1 MLEKIKNLNEIKLFI
16 TFLIIIFASR
26 SLYLVFS
33 LSNFPWFYE
42 WEAMRYLTDF
52 KNGDMSFSSFIFL
65 YEIKNQFQLF
75 TKILYLTLF
84 SINDFVWS
92 PKFFTI
98 IMQIIPSIYIAII
111 IKNLFRD
118 NLNSYLLLFFLV
130 VFSIFPASLANFYHF
145 SETHFYFHILISVLS
160 FEVFIKFQNKKIR
173 FLLIIFLFCCAA
185 LNMEFV
191 ALTLYLTFT
200 AFFLVKFFEMK
211 DKNFFYL
218 FLLSLIFAALYYK
231 GLYFFEIPSINDAS
245 QLAEK
250 KIARSIYLVFKGFFH
265 QNSLLI
271 GLFIIFGIT
280 KYKKLYADINENKN
294 KNFIILI
301 LIFFFVFIG
310 SVAISRIQIY
320 DRYRDL
326 IQIGGLISLFLYSKL
341 IIETRFLKFFLTS
354 IILVIVTYNSLFFL
368 DKFNER
374 RKETITYDY
383 LISKSISSF
392 ILYNKEI
399 KKNDL
404 DKNSEKYVDQ
414 IIISVT
420 NKIINIQ

>member
-1 MLEKIKNLNEIKLFI
+1 MIEKIKNLSEFKLFI
-16 TFLIIIFASR
+16 TFLIIIFSSR

-98 IMQIIPSIYIAII
+98 IVQIIPSIYIAII

-250 KIARSIYLVFKGFFH
+250 KIGRSIYLVFKGFFH

-294 KNFIILI
+294 KNFIILL

-374 RKETITYDY
+374 RKETIIYDY

>member
-1 MLEKIKNLNEIKLFI
+1 MIEKIKNLSEFKLFI
-16 TFLIIIFASR
+16 TFLIIIFSSR

-33 LSNFPWFYE
+33 LSSFPWFYE

-98 IMQIIPSIYIAII
+98 IVQIIPSIYIAII
-111 IKNLFRD
+111 IKNLFKD
-118 NLNSYLLLFFLV
+118 NLKSYLLLFFLV
-130 VFSIFPASLANFYHF
+130 IFSIFPASLANYYHF

-160 FEVFIKFQNKKIR
+160 FEVFTKFENKKIR

-280 KYKKLYADINENKN
+280 KYKKLYADLNENKN

-310 SVAISRIQIY
+310 SVAISRVQIY

-341 IIETRFLKFFLTS
+341 LIESKFSKLFLTT
-354 IILVIVTYNSLFFL
+354 IILIVIAYNSLFFL
-368 DKFNER
+368 DKFYER
-374 RKETITYDY
+374 RKESIKYDY
-383 LISKSISSF
+383 LLSKSISSF

-404 DKNSEKYVDQ
+404 DKNGKKYIDQ
-414 IIISVT
+414 IMISVS

>member
-1 MLEKIKNLNEIKLFI
+1 MIEKIKNLSEFKLFI
-16 TFLIIIFASR
+16 TFLIIIFSSR

-250 KIARSIYLVFKGFFH
+250 KIGRSIYLVFKGFFH

-280 KYKKLYADINENKN
+280 KYKKLYADLNENKN
-294 KNFIILI
+294 KNFIILL

-354 IILVIVTYNSLFFL
+354 IILIVVTYNSLFFL

-374 RKETITYDY
+374 RKETIIYDY

>member
-75 TKILYLTLF
+75 TKILYLALF
-84 SINDFVWS
+84 SINNFVWS

-98 IMQIIPSIYIAII
+98 IVQLIPSIYIAII
-111 IKNLFRD
+111 IKNLFKD

-130 VFSIFPASLANFYHF
+130 IFSIFPASLANFYHF

-160 FEVFIKFQNKKIR
+160 FEVFTKFENKKIR

-191 ALTLYLTFT
+191 ALTLYLTFST
-200 AFFLVKFFEMK
+200 FFLVKFLEMK

-250 KIARSIYLVFKGFFH
+250 KIGRSIYLVFKGFFH

-310 SVAISRIQIY
+310 SVAISRVQIY

-341 IIETRFLKFFLTS
+341 LIESKFSKLFLTT
-354 IILVIVTYNSLFFL
+354 ITLIVIAYNSLFFL
-368 DKFNER
+368 DKFYER
-374 RKETITYDY
+374 RKESIKYDY
-383 LISKSISSF
+383 LLSKSISSF

-404 DKNSEKYVDQ
+404 DKNGKKYIDQ
-414 IIISVT
+414 IMISVS

>member
-111 IKNLFRD
+111 IKNLFRH

-160 FEVFIKFQNKKIR
+160 FEVFTKFQNKKIR

-294 KNFIILI
+294 KNFIILL

-374 RKETITYDY
+374 RKETIIYDY

>member
-1 MLEKIKNLNEIKLFI
+1 MIEKIKNLSEFKLFI
-16 TFLIIIFASR
+16 TFLIIIFSSR

-98 IMQIIPSIYIAII
+98 IVQIIPSIYIAII

-160 FEVFIKFQNKKIR
+160 FEVFTKFQNKKIR

-250 KIARSIYLVFKGFFH
+250 KIGRSIYLVFKGFFH

-294 KNFIILI
+294 KNFIILL

-354 IILVIVTYNSLFFL
+354 IILVVVTYNSLFFL

-374 RKETITYDY
+374 RKETIIYDY

>member
-98 IMQIIPSIYIAII
+98 IVQIIPSIYIAII

-294 KNFIILI
+294 KNFIILKF
-301 LIFFFVFIG
+301 IFFFVFIG

-368 DKFNER
+368 DKFNKR

>member
-1 MLEKIKNLNEIKLFI
+1 M
-16 TFLIIIFASR
+16 
-26 SLYLVFS
+26 FS

-42 WEAMRYLTDF
+42 WEAMRYLAEVKDG
-52 KNGDMSFSSFIFL
+52 NMSISSFIFL

-98 IMQIIPSIYIAII
+98 IVQIIPSIYIAII

-250 KIARSIYLVFKGFFH
+250 KIGRSIYLVFKGFFH

-294 KNFIILI
+294 KNFIIFL

-354 IILVIVTYNSLFFL
+354 IILIVVTYNSLFFL

-374 RKETITYDY
+374 RKETIIYDY

>member
-354 IILVIVTYNSLFFL
+354 IILIVVTYNSLFFL
-368 DKFNER
+368 DKFNKR

>member
-1 MLEKIKNLNEIKLFI
+1 MIEKIKNLNEFKLFI
-16 TFLIIIFASR
+16 TFLIIIFSSR

-98 IMQIIPSIYIAII
+98 IVQIIPSIYIAII

-160 FEVFIKFQNKKIR
+160 FEVFTKFQNTKIR

-250 KIARSIYLVFKGFFH
+250 KIGRSIYLVFKGFFH

-280 KYKKLYADINENKN
+280 KYKKLYADINEKKN
-294 KNFIILI
+294 KNFIILL

-374 RKETITYDY
+374 RKETIIYDY